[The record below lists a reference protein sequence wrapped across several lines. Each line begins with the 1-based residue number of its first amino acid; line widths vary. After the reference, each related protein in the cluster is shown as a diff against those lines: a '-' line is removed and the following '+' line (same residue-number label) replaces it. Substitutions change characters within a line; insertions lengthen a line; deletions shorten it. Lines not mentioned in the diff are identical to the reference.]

1 MNFPPFLKTYSK
13 ESVTNHV
20 ESLYGFVN
28 NMFNDYVIPLSNELY
43 SEYSRHKNAYALTQK
58 TSKKTGTLDPSK
70 IFAYKTSDNIFK
82 RKTILPKGKNH
93 GIVLAI
99 DNSSSMQQC
108 YHEVL
113 ANAAAIASFCSRS
126 HITLKCFSFT
136 AHSITSS
143 DIRGGSVSQKE
154 VIDVSIDSRVCSF
167 QEIFNENM
175 TLEEIKSIYFEA
187 MLIIT
192 SEIPFDYQRGS
203 TLTDVQAFIDAGIFS
218 DFQQVNDLLIK
229 WHQQATPLALANIA
243 CLQLAED
250 MRRNGIEHVTI
261 IDLTDGDNNVGVQD
275 FSKRSL
281 SAHSSYY
288 TYNNASSLSYN
299 GEVYNI
305 KNYQFYEN
313 SLFQMERKKYN
324 TFSGK
329 GGFLTTSRV
338 IKNDLVYLVNDIITK
353 NHFQIHQI
361 NIGECEWM
369 KDLYASAR
377 RRYKETGIF
386 NEAGILGF
394 TSVTCLDI
402 TFSNDN
408 SDVKKNLRRRALRKY
423 FAKNVVSY
431 ICHTYKPV

>member
-1 MNFPPFLKTYSK
+1 MNFPPFLKEYSK
-13 ESVTNHV
+13 DSIINHV
-20 ESLYGFVN
+20 ESLYDFVN
-28 NMFNDYVIPLSNELY
+28 NTFNDYVIPLSNELY

-99 DNSSSMQQC
+99 DNSSSMQQY

-136 AHSITSS
+136 AHTIGGND
-143 DIRGGSVSQKE
+143 DIRGATVSQKE

-192 SEIPFDYQRGS
+192 SGLPFAYRGN
-203 TLTDVQAFIDAGIFS
+203 TITHIQAFIDAGIFS
-218 DFQQVNDLLIK
+218 NIQQVNDLLIK

-243 CLQLAED
+243 CLQLAEE
-250 MRRNGIEHVTI
+250 MRRNGIEHITI
-261 IDLTDGDNNVGVQD
+261 IDLTDGDNNVGLRD
-275 FSKRSL
+275 FSNRML
-281 SAHSSYY
+281 IPTSSYY
-288 TYNNASSLSYN
+288 AYSSASSLSYN

-305 KNYQFYEN
+305 RNYQFYEN
-313 SLFQMERKKYN
+313 SIFQMERKKHTIFN
-324 TFSGK
+324 GK
-329 GGFLTTSRV
+329 CGFLTTTRV
-338 IKNDLVYLVNDIITK
+338 TRNDVVYLVNDIITK

-402 TFSNDN
+402 IVSNEE